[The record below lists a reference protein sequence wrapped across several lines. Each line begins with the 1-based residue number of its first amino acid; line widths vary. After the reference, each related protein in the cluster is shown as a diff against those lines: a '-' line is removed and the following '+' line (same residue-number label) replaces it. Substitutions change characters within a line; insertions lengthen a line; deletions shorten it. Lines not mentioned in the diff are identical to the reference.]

1 MPFRASDD
9 EMHGVEKCPH
19 CGRRP
24 YVSNLDTEM
33 LKFACCDTGWM
44 DTFDWNIH
52 AKADQVTDQVP
63 DEPTPEEDEEFERLE
78 ASQNPE
84 PQVFVADLGRKL
96 ERLGKLLQDP
106 ETTIADLT
114 GAAHD
119 AGFNVRFGI
128 QPTVE

>member
-9 EMHGVEKCPH
+9 EMQGVDKCPH

-33 LKFACCDTGWM
+33 LKFACCDVGWL
-44 DTFDWNIH
+44 DTFDWNLY
-52 AKADQVTDQVP
+52 AVGGAGSLT
-63 DEPTPEEDEEFERLE
+63 DEPTPEEDEEFQRLE

-84 PQVFVADLGRKL
+84 PEWPLAEIGRHI
-96 ERLGKLLQDP
+96 ERFGKLLQDP
-106 ETTIADLT
+106 DTTIADLA

-119 AGFNVRFGI
+119 AGFNLRFDI
-128 QPTVE
+128 QPGVE